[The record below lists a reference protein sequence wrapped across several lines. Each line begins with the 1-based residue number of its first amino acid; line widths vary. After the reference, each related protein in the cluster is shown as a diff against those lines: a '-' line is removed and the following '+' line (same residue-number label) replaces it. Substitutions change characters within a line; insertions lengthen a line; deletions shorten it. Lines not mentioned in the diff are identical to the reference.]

1 MGNNIVVSNE
11 TNFGNFGTKDFTMQ
25 FWVSLESLGTGQYL
39 LTKRSICSHDNFYVI
54 HVYPDGRVGLE
65 LDFDSSG
72 SHHHFLPSVSNLVPG
87 KWAMKTWTRQAGKI
101 AQEEMAKQKEAEE
114 KKALEGTFDKPLR
127 AEIRSDE
134 SILGP
139 KDAPITLVE
148 YSDFECP
155 FCARGFGT
163 VKELM
168 KKYEG
173 KIRFV
178 YKHLPLSFHPQAMI
192 SAKYYE
198 AIRLQ
203 DEKKAFAFHDE
214 IYKSQ
219 EKLSSGTSFLDTAAK
234 KVGAD
239 LKRLKK
245 DLDSAQVAKRIDEDQ
260 KEAASLGMQG
270 TPGFLLN
277 GVPVRGA
284 YPTEHFVGIIDEL
297 QKR

>member
-1 MGNNIVVSNE
+1 MKSFSLILLAGAFLAVSCVSDSDIKNQVVKVINE
-11 TNFGNFGTKDFTMQ
+11 NPKILVDAIEKNPVQ
-25 FWVSLESLGTGQYL
+25 I
-39 LTKRSICSHDNFYVI
+39 LTALQNASK
-54 HVYPDGRVGLE
+54 
-65 LDFDSSG
+65 
-72 SHHHFLPSVSNLVPG
+72 
-87 KWAMKTWTRQAGKI
+87 A
-101 AQEEMAKQKEAEE
+101 AQEEMAKQKEAEDQ
-114 KKALEGTFDKPLR
+114 KALAETFDKPMLANIR
-127 AEIRSDE
+127 ADE
-134 SILGP
+134 SFLGP

-155 FCARGFGT
+155 FCARGFST

-168 KKYEG
+168 SKYPG

-214 IYKSQ
+214 IYKAQ
-219 EKLSSGTSFLDTAAK
+219 DKLSGGASFLDTAAK

-239 LKRLKK
+239 IKRLKK
-245 DLDSAQVAKRIDEDQ
+245 DLDSAQVAKRIDDDV

-297 QKR
+297 QKRGKLSI